1 MLPHPRLV
9 FLLQGQMMGSPHK
22 VVHTPAFQRNLTQF
36 KERERERERE
46 REEKVKMYGH
56 KTDIGNIIH
65 RQ

>member
-22 VVHTPAFQRNLTQF
+22 VVHTPAFQRNLIQF
-36 KERERERERE
+36 KKREREKR
-46 REEKVKMYGH
+46 REEKVKIYGH
-56 KTDIGNIIH
+56 KTDIGNIRH

>member
-46 REEKVKMYGH
+46 REERREEK
-56 KTDIGNIIH
+56 
-65 RQ
+65 RR

>member
-46 REEKVKMYGH
+46 KREERRKEGK
-56 KTDIGNIIH
+56 DIWT
-65 RQ
+65 

>member
-46 REEKVKMYGH
+46 KREEK
-56 KTDIGNIIH
+56 
-65 RQ
+65 RR

>member
-36 KERERERERE
+36 KKRERREKRG
-46 REEKVKMYGH
+46 EEKVKIYGH

>member
-36 KERERERERE
+36 KKRERERERE
-46 REEKVKMYGH
+46 RREKRREGK
-56 KTDIGNIIH
+56 DIWT
-65 RQ
+65 